1 MKVGSDREPHRNRWG
16 RSVRYRARHRAHA
29 RLDLRR
35 RPPFRGWRAR
45 PGAEV
50 TARQVRLRESTLV
63 AASAIDLLA
72 YLERKG
78 FDKEVVCRAAHIDLQ
93 ALSGPD
99 ARIPGSWKER
109 LWAEGVRLTSDPDLG
124 LHTAESYNP
133 GALGVAGYVI
143 LSCSTAAQVVDRLSR
158 YASLMNDG
166 LSVRVSRQGDTTVVV
181 SEPIKGLDN
190 YLERRPREAFEVIA
204 ASLTLTL
211 SRLVNRK
218 VALREVTFRHP
229 APPSIAEHVR
239 IFGLKPGFGA
249 PENRVV
255 FRSTD
260 LEGSVISANP
270 ALLAAFEQRA
280 DALSEG
286 LDTLGPLSRRTLS
299 VLRHNMKGVV
309 PPLHEVAS
317 ALAMSSRTVQRALRL
332 EGTTYKKLVDEAQRD
347 LAVSYLKT
355 SGVSAS
361 EVAFLLGF
369 SELSAFS
376 RAFKRWTGSAPA
388 KFRMA

>member
-1 MKVGSDREPHRNRWG
+1 MQSRDVAAP
-16 RSVRYRARHRAHA
+16 
-29 RLDLRR
+29 
-35 RPPFRGWRAR
+35 
-45 PGAEV
+45 
-50 TARQVRLRESTLV
+50 VRLRESTLV
-63 AASAIDLLA
+63 ASSAIDLLA

-78 FDKEVVCRAAHIDLQ
+78 FNKERVCRAAKIDPA

-109 LWAEGVRLTSDPDLG
+109 LWVEALRLTGDPDIG

-133 GALGVAGYVI
+133 GALGVAGYVV
-143 LSCSTAAQVVDRLSR
+143 LSCATAAQVIDRLSR

-166 LSVRVSRQGDTTVVV
+166 LRVRVIRERENTVVV
-181 SEPIKGLDN
+181 SEAMAGRDN
-190 YLERRPREAFEVIA
+190 YLERRPREPFEVIA

-211 SRLVNRK
+211 SRLVNRRIEP
-218 VALREVTFRHP
+218 REVTFRHE
-229 APPSIAEHVR
+229 APVSTTEHRR
-239 IFGLKPGFGA
+239 IFGQEPKFGA
-249 PENRVV
+249 PENRVA
-255 FRSTD
+255 FRSSD
-260 LEGSVISANP
+260 LEMPVISADP

-280 DALSEG
+280 DALFAR
-286 LDTLGPLSRRTLS
+286 LDRYGPLSRRALE
-299 VLRHNMKGVV
+299 VLRDKMKGVV
-309 PPLHEVAS
+309 PPLNEVANV
-317 ALAMSSRTVQRALRL
+317 LAMSSRTVQRALRL
-332 EGTTYKKLVDEAQRD
+332 EGTTYQKLVDEAQRD

-388 KFRMA
+388 KFRMG

>member
-1 MKVGSDREPHRNRWG
+1 VKSP
-16 RSVRYRARHRAHA
+16 RA
-29 RLDLRR
+29 
-35 RPPFRGWRAR
+35 
-45 PGAEV
+45 
-50 TARQVRLRESTLV
+50 RLRESTLV
-63 AASAIDLLA
+63 APSAIDLLA
-72 YLERKG
+72 YLERLG
-78 FDKEVVCRAAHIDLQ
+78 FHKDVVCRAAKIDIA

-109 LWAEGVRLTSDPDLG
+109 LWAEAERLTRDPDLG

-143 LSCSTAAQVVDRLSR
+143 LSCATAAQVLDRLSR

-166 LSVRVSRQGDTTVVV
+166 LRVRIIAEGDATVVI
-181 SEPIKGLDN
+181 SEAVAGLDN

-204 ASLTLTL
+204 ASLSITL

-218 VALREVTFRHP
+218 IAAREITFRHK
-229 APPSIAEHVR
+229 APLSTAEHVR

-249 PENRVV
+249 AENRIV
-255 FRSTD
+255 FRSSD
-260 LEGSVISANP
+260 LEAAVISADP
-270 ALLAAFEQRA
+270 ALLATFEQRA
-280 DALSEG
+280 DALTAR
-286 LDTLGPLSRRTLS
+286 LDSYGPLSLRALC
-299 VLRHNMKGVV
+299 VLRAKMKGVV
-309 PPLHEVAS
+309 PALQDVAS
-317 ALAMSSRTVQRALRL
+317 ELAMSSRTVQRALRL
-332 EGTTYKKLVDEAQRD
+332 EGTTYQRLVDETQRD
-347 LAVSYLKT
+347 LAVSYLKS

>member
-1 MKVGSDREPHRNRWG
+1 MKT
-16 RSVRYRARHRAHA
+16 RAQG
-29 RLDLRR
+29 L
-35 RPPFRGWRAR
+35 
-45 PGAEV
+45 
-50 TARQVRLRESTLV
+50 RLRESTLV
-63 AASAIDLLA
+63 APSAVDLLA

-78 FDKEVVCRAAHIDLQ
+78 FNRERVCRAAKIDPA

-109 LWAEGVRLTSDPDLG
+109 LWAEAERLTADHDIG

-133 GALGVAGYVI
+133 GALGVAGYVV
-143 LSCSTAAQVVDRLSR
+143 LSCATAAQVIDRLSR

-166 LSVRVSRQGDTTVVV
+166 LRVRVSRQGENTVIV
-181 SEPIKGLDN
+181 SEAVEGLDN
-190 YLERRPREAFEVIA
+190 YLERRPREPFEVIA

-218 VALREVTFRHP
+218 IAPREITFRHKK
-229 APPSIAEHVR
+229 PPSISEHTR
-239 IFGLKPGFGA
+239 IFGLEPRFGA
-249 PENRVV
+249 PENRIV
-255 FRSTD
+255 FRSLD
-260 LEGSVISANP
+260 LEASVISADP
-270 ALLAAFEQRA
+270 ALLKAFEQRA
-280 DALSEG
+280 DALTARLERY
-286 LDTLGPLSRRTLS
+286 GPLSRRALS
-299 VLRHNMKGVV
+299 VLREKMKGVV
-309 PPLHEVAS
+309 PPLQEVAS
-317 ALAMSSRTVQRALRL
+317 ELAMSSRTVQRALRL
-332 EGTTYKKLVDEAQRD
+332 EGTTYQKLVDEAQRD

-388 KFRMA
+388 KYRTTRPLSM

>member
-1 MKVGSDREPHRNRWG
+1 M
-16 RSVRYRARHRAHA
+16 
-29 RLDLRR
+29 
-35 RPPFRGWRAR
+35 
-45 PGAEV
+45 
-50 TARQVRLRESTLV
+50 TAAKVRLRESTLV
-63 AASAIDLLA
+63 APFAIDLLA

-78 FDKEVVCRAAHIDLQ
+78 FNKGRVCRAAKIDFA

-99 ARIPGSWKER
+99 ARIPGSWMER
-109 LWAEGVRLTSDPDLG
+109 LWAEAERLTGDPDLA

-143 LSCSTAAQVVDRLSR
+143 LSCASAAQVLDRLAR

-166 LSVRVSRQGDTTVVV
+166 LRVRVSAHGDATVVV
-181 SEPIKGLDN
+181 SEAVEGLDN
-190 YLERRPREAFEVIA
+190 YLERRPRDPFEVIA
-204 ASLTLTL
+204 ASLAITL

-218 VALREVTFRHP
+218 IAPREVTFRHQ
-229 APPSIAEHVR
+229 APPSIVEHAR
-239 IFGLKPGFGA
+239 IFGLKPKFGA

-260 LEGSVISANP
+260 LEAPVISADP
-270 ALLAAFEQRA
+270 ALLKAFEQRA
-280 DALSEG
+280 DALAAK
-286 LDTLGPLSRRTLS
+286 LDRYGPLSRRALS
-299 VLRHNMKGVV
+299 VLRDKMKGVV
-309 PPLHEVAS
+309 PPLQEVAS
-317 ALAMSSRTVQRALRL
+317 ELAMSSRTVQRALRL
-332 EGTTYKKLVDEAQRD
+332 EGTTYQKLVDEAQRD

-388 KFRMA
+388 KFRLA